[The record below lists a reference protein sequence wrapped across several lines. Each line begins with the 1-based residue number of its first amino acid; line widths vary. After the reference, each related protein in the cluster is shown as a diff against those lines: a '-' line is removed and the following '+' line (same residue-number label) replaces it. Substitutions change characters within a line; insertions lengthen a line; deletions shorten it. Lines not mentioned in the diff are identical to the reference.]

1 MKKQVSNTQHLLY
14 RVAALFLL
22 IFILISCE
30 SFTTSPAQN
39 TVAATDHTNTAITQ
53 KIEAQTPPALPAI
66 YQSPFLNPLDKPH
79 TYIEETCQS
88 IRKKWDPLSAEPG
101 TVVMIIMFHEIQRGP
116 VDSVDGM
123 SVFNF
128 DKIMLKLKEQGF
140 RAVNTKQFLAFMER
154 NVKIP
159 PRSVLL
165 IQDGSYDRENFDNN
179 FREYWDMWGWP
190 VVNGWVSQPNMP
202 ESVWEE
208 NRALERE
215 GLVDHQAQGVIPGTV
230 LSDDSSKAV
239 ITRELE
245 GSLTAF
251 ADQFGKTPYAFI
263 WPGGGF
269 GLRPVQAARQLGYQL
284 GFTSN
289 SRGPVM
295 YNWVPLAD
303 EVDPARPSYIPE
315 GFINDPLMTLP
326 RYSPDQVLDSIDAV
340 RGTGKEAAAYAEANK
355 AAELK
360 YYEAVCR
367 SAFGPMPSP

>member
-1 MKKQVSNTQHLLY
+1 MNQRVSYTKLILY
-14 RVAALFLL
+14 RVTTIFLL

-30 SFTTSPAQN
+30 PFTTAPSQPAE
-39 TVAATDHTNTAITQ
+39 AIITENIEQ
-53 KIEAQTPPALPAI
+53 KTPPVLPAI
-66 YQSPFLNPLDKPH
+66 YQSPYLNPLDTPH
-79 TYIEETCQS
+79 TYIEETCQT

-101 TVVMIIMFHEIQRGP
+101 TVVMIIMFHEIQRGS
-116 VDSVDGM
+116 VDTIDGM

-128 DKIMLKLKEQGF
+128 DKIMLKLKEQDF
-140 RAVNTKQFLAFMER
+140 KAINTKQFLAFMER

-159 PRSVLL
+159 TRSVLI
-165 IQDGSYDRENFDNN
+165 IQDGSYNAENFDNN
-179 FREYWDMWGWP
+179 FREYWETWGWP
-190 VVNGWVSQPNMP
+190 IVNGWVSELDMP
-202 ESVWEE
+202 ESLWEE
-208 NRALERE
+208 NIALERE
-215 GLVDHQAQGVIPGTV
+215 GLVDHQAQGVLPDTI
-230 LSDDSSKAV
+230 LSDDTSKVV

-251 ADQFGKTPYAFI
+251 ANRFGKTPYAFI
-263 WPGGGF
+263 WPNGGF

-303 EVDPARPSYIPE
+303 QVDPARPSYIPE

-340 RGTGKEAAAYAEANK
+340 RGTGKEAAAYAQANK
-355 AAELK
+355 ASELE
-360 YYEAVCR
+360 YYETVCR
-367 SAFGPMPSP
+367 STFGPMPSP